1 MRNLW
6 HSALRRGMRNGFD
19 RGLLA
24 GHPVWLILGAL
35 ALLAHL
41 AGRAMARRPELVF
54 IDELELDEEL
64 QIMLG
69 KR

>member
-24 GHPVWLILGAL
+24 GNPVWLILGAL

-41 AGRAMARRPELVF
+41 AGRAMARRAELVF
-54 IDELELDEEL
+54 IDELELGEEL

>member
-19 RGLLA
+19 RGVLA
-24 GHPVWLILGAL
+24 GSPFWLILGAL

-41 AGRAMARRPELVF
+41 AGRAMVRRPELVF
-54 IDELELDEEL
+54 IDELELGEEL
-64 QIMLG
+64 QVMLG